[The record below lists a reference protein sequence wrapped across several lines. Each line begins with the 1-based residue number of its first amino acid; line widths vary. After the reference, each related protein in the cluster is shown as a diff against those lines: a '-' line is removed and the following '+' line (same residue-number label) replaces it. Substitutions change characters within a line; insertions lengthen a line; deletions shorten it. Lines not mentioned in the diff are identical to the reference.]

1 MSILAIDDFGQRIQA
16 LRPGVAQTVPVGPE
30 SRTSAGFGSVT
41 TVVRL
46 VATSHC
52 RFAFGDAPAATEHSH
67 YLPAGIPE
75 YFRVVPGEKLAAL
88 RVAGDGVLYITEM
101 T

>member
-1 MSILAIDDFGQRIQA
+1 MSILAMDDFGQRIQA
-16 LRPGVAQTVPVGPE
+16 LRPGVAQEVPIGPD
-30 SRTSAGFGSVT
+30 SQASVGFGAAT

-52 RFAFGDAPAATEHSH
+52 RFTLGNAPAATASSH

-75 YFRVVPGEKLAAL
+75 YFRVVPGEKLAVL
-88 RVAGDGVLYITEM
+88 RVASDGVLYITEM
-101 T
+101 A